1 MKKLVLFAAALCVLT
16 LQGFSQVKS
25 FGELCNKYKNYE
37 DVESIKVN
45 RFGCFMLSLFV
56 DDNEGVADKFMK
68 KSTGFRLLT
77 CEGNTGK
84 ELSKDVAG
92 FIKASRLEEVMSVQE
107 KENEVRIYIEDKEKE
122 IRQVFISVIDK
133 DKEMVFIQVEGKFPL
148 SMIKELTVK

>member
-1 MKKLVLFAAALCVLT
+1 MKKLALFVTALCVLT

-37 DVESIKVN
+37 DVESINVN
-45 RFGCFMLSLFV
+45 RFGCFLLSLFV
-56 DDNEGVADKFMK
+56 DDKEGVADKFMK

-77 CEGNTGK
+77 CEGSTGK
-84 ELSKDVAG
+84 ELGKDVAG
-92 FIKASRLEEVMSVQE
+92 FIAASGLEELMTVQE
-107 KENEVRIYIEDKEKE
+107 KDNEVKIYVQDKDKE

-148 SMIKELTVK
+148 SMIKELAVK

>member
-1 MKKLVLFAAALCVLT
+1 MKKLVLLTAVICLVAL
-16 LQGFSQVKS
+16 QSFSQVKS

-37 DVESIKVN
+37 DVESIRVN

-56 DDNEGVADKFMK
+56 DDKEGIADKFMK

-77 CEGNTGK
+77 CEGNTGN
-84 ELSKDVAG
+84 ELGKDVAG
-92 FIKASRLEEVMSVQE
+92 FITASGLEELITVQE
-107 KENEVRIYIEDKEKE
+107 KENEVKIYIEDKEKE

-148 SMIKELTVK
+148 SMIKELAIK